1 MAMIH
6 GRCLCGEV
14 AWEAPGPLE
23 FMSHCHC
30 SRCRKSH
37 GAAFATYCM
46 AAVETLRLT
55 RGEDAIVRYESSPGM
70 RRPFCRRCGSV
81 VPDRENVWN
90 GQVFLPAGPL
100 DDDPGAR
107 PV

>member
-1 MAMIH
+1 MATIH
-6 GRCLCGEV
+6 GSCLCGDV
-14 AWEAPGPLE
+14 AWEAPAPLE

-46 AAVETLRLT
+46 APVESLRLT
-55 RGEDAIVRYESSPGM
+55 RGEDAIVRYESSPEM

-81 VPDRENVWN
+81 VPDRENVW
-90 GQVFLPAGPL
+90 
-100 DDDPGAR
+100 
-107 PV
+107 